1 MIAVGLFAEK
11 DQLEG
16 FSAHAGLLH
25 GGGFYLLGV
34 QFLACVCFIL
44 WSGTSTFLIIKV
56 EKLLRCL
63 YGYNN
68 FLIRRFEH
76 SVSKFIIFNSGNRQN
91 KALSND

>member
-56 EKLLRCL
+56 KKLLRYL
-63 YGYNN
+63 IGYDKQ
-68 FLIRRFEH
+68 FSSSIQIFH
-76 SVSKFIIFNSGNRQN
+76 KQVSN
-91 KALSND
+91 L